1 MAGFIKS
8 IFIACFF
15 IVLSGCASRMNPEGG
30 KKDITPPVLKESLP
44 DNQSINV
51 KEKKIELI
59 FDEYVQLVDLNNQL
73 VVSPLMD
80 PMPKISAFKNRVSIE
95 LPDTLLTNTT
105 YSISF
110 GKSIADIHESN
121 VLEDYRFV
129 FSTGSVID
137 SLTMSGMVQDAA
149 TMKALKGL
157 TVMLY
162 RSSSLSDSTLL
173 KRKPDYTTRTDETGN
188 YLLTNLSAGSYV
200 LMALDDKNGNYQYD
214 DPAEEAL
221 GFAGKV
227 IVLPPSLVQQ
237 LDVSLSLPE
246 KLRLKR
252 ANRIGKT
259 TAQLVFNRPVQELR
273 LSVPGGA
280 DYVGTMI
287 WNTRKDTLSLF
298 MADTLQDSLI
308 VYLKGERSLVDTV
321 ALKMLPSKSSRETVY
336 KGLSL
341 SIAVSPQIA
350 GVTSSFTIQSLTPML
365 LPASLKVYED
375 SVMLNE
381 ATVTMDKD
389 DARRFSIQYNWKPG
403 KSYKIPIMPG
413 TLKDVYGYTNDS
425 LEWQFRI
432 PDERSSGELM
442 VKVNGKK
449 IEGQDY
455 FLQLCTE
462 DFKVVRQQRIL
473 TPEMTFT
480 YVMPSSYRLRIFRDD
495 NRNERWDESDYSANR
510 QAEIISITEPFQV
523 RASWTLEKE
532 IVFPK

>member
-1 MAGFIKS
+1 VAGFIKS
-8 IFIACFF
+8 FLVASFLII
-15 IVLSGCASRMNPEGG
+15 LSGCASRMNPEGG
-30 KKDITPPVLKESLP
+30 KKDITPPVLKESMP
-44 DNQSINV
+44 DNQSINF

-59 FDEYVQLVDLNNQL
+59 FDEYVQLADLNNQL
-73 VVSPLMD
+73 VVSPLME
-80 PMPKISAFKNRVSIE
+80 PMPKITAYKNRITIE
-95 LPDTLLTNTT
+95 LPDTLLPNTT
-105 YSISF
+105 YSINF
-110 GKSIADIHESN
+110 GKSIVDVHELN
-121 VLEDYRFV
+121 VLEEFRYV

-137 SLTMSGMVQDAA
+137 SLTMSGMVREAA
-149 TMKALKGL
+149 TMKGMKGV

-162 RSSSLSDSTLL
+162 RSSSIADTTLL

-188 YLLTNLSAGSYV
+188 YLLTNLSAGDYV
-200 LMALDDKNGNYQYD
+200 LMALEDKNGNYQYD

-221 GFAGKV
+221 AFTGKV
-227 IVLPPSLVQQ
+227 LVLPPSLVQQ
-237 LDVSLSLPE
+237 LDMSLSLPA

-259 TAQLVFNRPVQELR
+259 IAQLVFNRPVKDLNITI
-273 LSVPGGA
+273 PGGA
-280 DYVGTMI
+280 DYAGTKI
-287 WNTRKDTLSLF
+287 WNTRKDTLCLF
-298 MADTLQDSLI
+298 MPDTLQDSLI
-308 VYLKGERSLVDTV
+308 VYLKGESSLVDTL

-341 SIAVSPQIA
+341 SIAVSPQIS
-350 GVTSSFTIQSLTPML
+350 GVNSSFTIQSLTPML

-381 ATVTMDKD
+381 ATITMDKD
-389 DARRFSIQYNWKPG
+389 DARRFSINYNWKPG
-403 KSYKIPIMPG
+403 KSYRVPVVPG
-413 TLKDVYGYTNDS
+413 MLKDVYGYTNDS

-432 PDERSSGELM
+432 LDERSSGELL

-449 IEGQDY
+449 TEEHAF

-462 DFKVVRQQRIL
+462 DFKVVRQQRII
-473 TPEMTFT
+473 TPELSFS
-480 YVMPSSYRLRIFRDD
+480 YVMPGTYRLRIFRDD
-495 NRNERWDESDYSANR
+495 NRNERLDESDYAENR